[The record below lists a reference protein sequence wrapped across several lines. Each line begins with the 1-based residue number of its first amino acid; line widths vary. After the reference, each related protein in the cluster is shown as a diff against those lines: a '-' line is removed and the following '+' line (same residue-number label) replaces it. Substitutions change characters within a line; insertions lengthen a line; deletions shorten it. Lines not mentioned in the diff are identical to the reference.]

1 MHLRAPSISKGVQSF
16 LWSLVF
22 FLVMWLG
29 MAAVGVSAATS
40 FIVALVAAFLIFLFV
55 RTHGEDAPLQ

>member
-1 MHLRAPSISKGVQSF
+1 VHLRAPSISKGVQSF